1 MAFQQKNNSGSLFK
15 NDKKQTDK
23 HPDYKGTAIVDGVN
37 KNLAAWIRTSQTGK
51 KYMSITIQDPEPKT
65 GFDTIKDDQS
75 GEDIPF

>member
-1 MAFQQKNNSGSLFK
+1 MAFQQKNNSGTLYENK
-15 NDKKQTDK
+15 NKKTDK

-37 KNLAAWIRTSQTGK
+37 KNLAVWINTSQKGE
-51 KYMSITIQDPEPKT
+51 KYMSIRIQDPQPKT

>member
-15 NDKKQTDK
+15 NDKKQSDK

-37 KNLAAWIRTSQTGK
+37 KNIAAWIKTSQTGK
-51 KYMSITIQDPEPKT
+51 KYMSLSIQDPQPKS

>member
-51 KYMSITIQDPEPKT
+51 KYMSITIQDPQPKT

>member
-51 KYMSITIQDPEPKT
+51 KYMSITIQDPQPKT
-65 GFDTIKDDQS
+65 AFDTIKDDQS